1 VSRTLQAEPLTAAAF
16 APFGAVIGLREGRT
30 GFAAELCNR
39 REAAQP
45 HLSIAT
51 VPAQAMPLAVRV
63 MERHAFSSQSFV
75 PIDVARYLVLVAPAA
90 PAGGPDMAAA
100 RAFIAD
106 GDQAITYGVD
116 VWHHPLTVLD
126 RAGRFTVLTWRDG
139 TAGDEEFRD
148 VAETLQVALPAG
160 A

>member
-1 VSRTLQAEPLTAAAF
+1 MLQAEPLTAAAF
-16 APFGAVIGLREGRT
+16 ASFGAVIGLREERA
-30 GFAAELCNR
+30 GFVTALCNR
-39 REAAQP
+39 RDAAQP

-51 VPAQAMPLAVRV
+51 VPAQALPLPVRV
-63 MERHAFSSQSFV
+63 MERHEFSSQSFV
-75 PIDVARYLVLVAPAA
+75 PVDVARYLVLVAPAA
-90 PAGGPDMAAA
+90 REGGPDMAAA
-100 RAFIAD
+100 RAFIAS

-116 VWHHPLTVLD
+116 VWHHPLTALD

-148 VAETLQVALPAG
+148 VAEALQITLPAG